1 MLFKDQLNREIDVKS
16 YPNNIIS
23 TVPSQTELL
32 LDLNLNVIGRTK
44 YCIHP
49 SNKIKDIPKIG
60 GTKNLNIQKII
71 ALKPD
76 IIIANK
82 EENTQEQIEELIKY
96 FPVFI
101 SDITNLESAM
111 DMIYSVGL
119 LTNKAEE
126 SELIINQIKHSFN
139 LLNRISGKKVCY
151 LIWKNP
157 YMSIG
162 ADTFIHDMIQ
172 KMGLENICINE
183 TRYPQISID
192 FIQSNKP
199 DYIFLS
205 SEPYPF
211 KQKDIDDL
219 QSFSPDSKIILV
231 DGEMFSWYG
240 SRLLK
245 SVEYFNSIIKDLKV

>member
-1 MLFKDQLNREIDVKS
+1 
-16 YPNNIIS
+16 
-23 TVPSQTELL
+23 
-32 LDLNLNVIGRTK
+32 
-44 YCIHP
+44 
-49 SNKIKDIPKIG
+49 
-60 GTKNLNIQKII
+60 
-71 ALKPD
+71 
-76 IIIANK
+76 
-82 EENTQEQIEELIKY
+82 
-96 FPVFI
+96 
-101 SDITNLESAM
+101 
-111 DMIYSVGL
+111 
-119 LTNKAEE
+119 
-126 SELIINQIKHSFN
+126 
-139 LLNRISGKKVCY
+139 
-151 LIWKNP
+151 
-157 YMSIG
+157 MSIG

>member
-1 MLFKDQLNREIDVKS
+1 MFIKDQLNREIDIKS
-16 YPNNIIS
+16 YPNKIIS

-44 YCIHP
+44 FCIHP

-71 ALKPD
+71 SLKPD

-139 LLNRISGKKVCY
+139 IINRISSKKVCY

-172 KMGLENICINE
+172 KLGLDNICKNE

-192 FIQSNKP
+192 FMQSHKP

-211 KQKDIDDL
+211 KQKDIDEL
-219 QSFSPDSKIILV
+219 QSYLPDSKIILV

-245 SVEYFNSIIKDLKV
+245 SVEYFNSLIKDLKV